1 MNLLDNRQC
10 TDTDN
15 VPEMRFDFVD
25 LSGISELEKDQ
36 MCDILAVV
44 KEVGELG
51 SITSKAT
58 QRPVRDLTSTLV
70 STCDDAENNCT
81 DFETRLGAS
90 RQVILFDPHDT
101 LGQIS

>member
-1 MNLLDNRQC
+1 
-10 TDTDN
+10 
-15 VPEMRFDFVD
+15 MRFDFVD

-70 STCDDAENNCT
+70 STRA
-81 DFETRLGAS
+81 
-90 RQVILFDPHDT
+90 
-101 LGQIS
+101 